1 MQLRRDN
8 EMDQERKSG
17 PYYGMPS
24 QKYENQDSYG
34 GQEPY
39 RNQDIYGNREAYNNQ
54 DSYGRQES
62 YENRNFYENQQSY
75 GNRNPYGYEE
85 PYVVRTVPP
94 VRAKRTIPIITIL
107 IIVANLIAAIMCIGI
122 DNTFQ
127 LAGIN
132 YEYITIN
139 HEYRRLISYMFIH
152 ADFEHLIGN
161 MVALFLFGKLVEQR
175 LGSLRMAIIYFG
187 SGIGAGFLSMEI
199 AHKLYPESTRFAAG
213 ASGAVFGIM
222 CAAVFLRI
230 MGRKNAERKDMIIA
244 IALVIGYAIYSAGG
258 NVDIYGHIGG
268 AIVGGILAFALNV
281 KKWQGFIENQFC
293 KILAIIATVVL
304 CVVGV
309 GEAHIG
315 KDQSSL
321 MDKRVMYIREQ
332 PVADYEMKSYGTKT
346 YGEALDDYCTNTK
359 WESFTAESG
368 EQVVQFN
375 GNAYYKGS
383 EKEVIIQ
390 FLITGDCESYE
401 LSYFAFDG
409 TACNWYQVDAFF
421 KTICD

>member
-1 MQLRRDN
+1 M
-8 EMDQERKSG
+8 EQERKSG
-17 PYYGMPS
+17 PYYGMPT
-24 QKYENQDSYG
+24 QKYENQNLYT
-34 GQEPY
+34 
-39 RNQDIYGNREAYNNQ
+39 NQ
-54 DSYGRQES
+54 
-62 YENRNFYENQQSY
+62 
-75 GNRNPYGYEE
+75 NPYAYED
-85 PYVVRTVPP
+85 PYVVHSVPP
-94 VRAKRTIPIITIL
+94 VQPMRAKQTIPIVTIL
-107 IIVANLIAAIMCIGI
+107 IIVANVIAAIMCIGI
-122 DNTFQ
+122 SNTFQ

-187 SGIGAGFLSMEI
+187 SGVGAGFLSMEI
-199 AHKLYPESTRFAAG
+199 AHKLHPESPRFAAG

-230 MGRKNAERKDMIIA
+230 MGRKNAERKDMVIA
-244 IALVIGYAIYSAGG
+244 IALVIGYALYSAGG

-281 KKWQGFIENQFC
+281 KKWQDFTENQFC
-293 KILAIIATVVL
+293 KSLAVLATIVL
-304 CVVGV
+304 CVMGV

-315 KDQSSL
+315 KDQTSL
-321 MDKRVMYIREQ
+321 MDEKVTYIREQ

-421 KTICD
+421 KTICE

>member
-1 MQLRRDN
+1 MQLRRDD
-8 EMDQERKSG
+8 EMAPERKSG
-17 PYYGMPS
+17 PYYGMPT
-24 QKYENQDSYG
+24 QKYEDQNLYTNQ
-34 GQEPY
+34 
-39 RNQDIYGNREAYNNQ
+39 
-54 DSYGRQES
+54 
-62 YENRNFYENQQSY
+62 
-75 GNRNPYGYEE
+75 NPYAYEE
-85 PYVVRTVPP
+85 PYVVHSVPPVQP
-94 VRAKRTIPIITIL
+94 VRAKQTIPIVTIL
-107 IIVANLIAAIMCIGI
+107 IIVANVIAAIMCIGI
-122 DNTFQ
+122 SNTFQ

-187 SGIGAGFLSMEI
+187 SGVGAGFLSMEI
-199 AHKLYPESTRFAAG
+199 AHKLHPESPRFAAG

-230 MGRKNAERKDMIIA
+230 MGRKNAERKDMVIA
-244 IALVIGYAIYSAGG
+244 IALVIGYALYSAGG

-281 KKWQGFIENQFC
+281 KRWQGFIENQFC

-346 YGEALDDYCTNTK
+346 YGEALDDYCTNEK
-359 WESFTAESG
+359 WDSFVTELD
-368 EQVVQFN
+368 EEVVEFT
-375 GNAYYKGS
+375 GTAYYKGS
-383 EKEVIIQ
+383 EKQVTIQ
-390 FLITGDCESYE
+390 FLISGDCESYD
-401 LSYFAFDG
+401 LTYFAFDG
-409 TACNWYQVDAFF
+409 TACSWKQVDAFY
-421 KTICD
+421 KTICK

>member
-8 EMDQERKSG
+8 ETDQERKSG
-17 PYYGMPS
+17 PYYGMPT
-24 QKYENQDSYG
+24 QKYEEQNLY
-34 GQEPY
+34 
-39 RNQDIYGNREAYNNQ
+39 A
-54 DSYGRQES
+54 
-62 YENRNFYENQQSY
+62 
-75 GNRNPYGYEE
+75 YEE
-85 PYVVRTVPP
+85 PYVVHSVPPVQP

-107 IIVANLIAAIMCIGI
+107 IIVANVIAAIMCIGI
-122 DNTFQ
+122 SNTFQ

-187 SGIGAGFLSMEI
+187 SGVGAGFLSMEI
-199 AHKLYPESTRFAAG
+199 AHKLHPESPRFAAG
-213 ASGAVFGIM
+213 ASGAVFGII
-222 CAAVFLRI
+222 CAAVFLQI

-346 YGEALDDYCTNTK
+346 YGEALDDYCTNEK
-359 WESFTAESG
+359 WDSFVTELD
-368 EQVVQFN
+368 EEVVEFT
-375 GNAYYKGS
+375 GTAYYKGS
-383 EKEVIIQ
+383 EKQVTIQ
-390 FLITGDCESYE
+390 FLITGDCESYD
-401 LSYFAFDG
+401 LTYFAFDG
-409 TACNWYQVDAFF
+409 TACSWKQVDAFY
-421 KTICD
+421 KTICK

>member
-1 MQLRRDN
+1 
-8 EMDQERKSG
+8 MDQERKTG
-17 PYYGMPS
+17 PYYGMPT
-24 QKYENQDSYG
+24 QKYG
-34 GQEPY
+34 
-39 RNQDIYGNREAYNNQ
+39 NQ

-62 YENRNFYENQQSY
+62 YMNRNSYGEQQSY
-75 GNRNPYGYEE
+75 GNQNPYAYED
-85 PYVVRTVPP
+85 PYVVHTVPP
-94 VRAKRTIPIITIL
+94 VQPVRAKQTIPIVTIL
-107 IIVANLIAAIMCIGI
+107 IIVANVIAAIMCIGI
-122 DNTFQ
+122 ENIFQ

-187 SGIGAGFLSMEI
+187 SGVGAGFLSMEI
-199 AHKLYPESTRFAAG
+199 AHKLHPESPRFAAG
-213 ASGAVFGIM
+213 ASGAVFGII
-222 CAAVFLRI
+222 CAAVFLQI

-293 KILAIIATVVL
+293 KILAIIATIVL
-304 CVVGV
+304 CVMGV

-315 KDQSSL
+315 KDQTSL
-321 MDKRVMYIREQ
+321 MDEKVTYILEQ

>member
-1 MQLRRDN
+1 
-8 EMDQERKSG
+8 
-17 PYYGMPS
+17 MPS
-24 QKYENQDSYG
+24 QKYENQ
-34 GQEPY
+34 
-39 RNQDIYGNREAYNNQ
+39 
-54 DSYGRQES
+54 
-62 YENRNFYENQQSY
+62 
-75 GNRNPYGYEE
+75 NPYTNQNPYAYED
-85 PYVVRTVPP
+85 PYVVHTVPP
-94 VRAKRTIPIITIL
+94 VQPVRAKQTIPIVTIL
-107 IIVANLIAAIMCIGI
+107 IIVANVIAAIMCIGI
-122 DNTFQ
+122 ENTFQ

-187 SGIGAGFLSMEI
+187 SGVGAGFLSMEI
-199 AHKLYPESTRFAAG
+199 AHKLHPESPRFAAG
-213 ASGAVFGIM
+213 ASGAVFGII
-222 CAAVFLRI
+222 CAAVFLQI

-258 NVDIYGHIGG
+258 NVDTYGHIGG

-293 KILAIIATVVL
+293 KILAIIATIVL
-304 CVVGV
+304 CVMGV

-401 LSYFAFDG
+401 LSYFAFDD
-409 TACNWYQVDAFF
+409 TACSWQQVDAFY
-421 KTICD
+421 KTICK

>member
-1 MQLRRDN
+1 
-8 EMDQERKSG
+8 MDQERKTG
-17 PYYGMPS
+17 PYYGMPT
-24 QKYENQDSYG
+24 QKYENQ
-34 GQEPY
+34 
-39 RNQDIYGNREAYNNQ
+39 N
-54 DSYGRQES
+54 SYGRQEP
-62 YENRNFYENQQSY
+62 YMNRNFYENQQSY
-75 GNRNPYGYEE
+75 GDRNPYGYEE
-85 PYVVRTVPP
+85 PYVVHTVPP
-94 VRAKRTIPIITIL
+94 ARAKRTIPIITIL
-107 IIVANLIAAIMCIGI
+107 IIVANVIAAIMCIGI
-122 DNTFQ
+122 SNTFQ

-187 SGIGAGFLSMEI
+187 SGVGAGFLSMEI
-199 AHKLYPESTRFAAG
+199 AHKLHPESPRFAAG
-213 ASGAVFGIM
+213 ASGAVFGII
-222 CAAVFLRI
+222 CAAVFLQI

-293 KILAIIATVVL
+293 KILAIIATIVL
-304 CVVGV
+304 CVMGV

>member
-8 EMDQERKSG
+8 ETDQERKSG

-24 QKYENQDSYG
+24 QKYENQ
-34 GQEPY
+34 
-39 RNQDIYGNREAYNNQ
+39 
-54 DSYGRQES
+54 
-62 YENRNFYENQQSY
+62 
-75 GNRNPYGYEE
+75 NPYTNQNPYAYED
-85 PYVVRTVPP
+85 PYVVHAVPPVQP
-94 VRAKRTIPIITIL
+94 VRAKQTIPIVTIL
-107 IIVANLIAAIMCIGI
+107 IIVANVIAAIMCIGI
-122 DNTFQ
+122 ENTFQ

-187 SGIGAGFLSMEI
+187 SGVGAGFLSMEI
-199 AHKLYPESTRFAAG
+199 AHKLHPESPRFAAG
-213 ASGAVFGIM
+213 ASGAVFGII
-222 CAAVFLRI
+222 CAAVFLQI
-230 MGRKNAERKDMIIA
+230 MGRK
-244 IALVIGYAIYSAGG
+244 

-293 KILAIIATVVL
+293 KILAIIATIVL
-304 CVVGV
+304 CVMGV

-401 LSYFAFDG
+401 LSYFAFDD
-409 TACNWYQVDAFF
+409 TACNWQQVDAFY
-421 KTICD
+421 KTICK

>member
-1 MQLRRDN
+1 
-8 EMDQERKSG
+8 MDQERKTG
-17 PYYGMPS
+17 PYYGMPT
-24 QKYENQDSYG
+24 QKYE
-34 GQEPY
+34 
-39 RNQDIYGNREAYNNQ
+39 NQ

-62 YENRNFYENQQSY
+62 YMNRNFYENQQSY
-75 GNRNPYGYEE
+75 GDRNPYGYEE
-85 PYVVRTVPP
+85 PYVVHTVPP

-107 IIVANLIAAIMCIGI
+107 IIVANVIAAIMCIGI

-187 SGIGAGFLSMEI
+187 SGIGAGFFSMEI
-199 AHKLYPESTRFAAG
+199 AHQLHPESSRFAAG

-293 KILAIIATVVL
+293 KILAILATVVL

-359 WESFTAESG
+359 WESFTAEQG
-368 EQVVQFN
+368 EQVVEFT

-383 EKEVIIQ
+383 EKQVIIQ
-390 FLITGDCESYE
+390 FMIEGDCKSYD
-401 LSYFAFDG
+401 LTYFAFDG
-409 TACNWYQVDAFF
+409 TACNWQQVDAFY
-421 KTICD
+421 KTICK

>member
-8 EMDQERKSG
+8 ETDQERKSG

-24 QKYENQDSYG
+24 QKYENQ
-34 GQEPY
+34 
-39 RNQDIYGNREAYNNQ
+39 
-54 DSYGRQES
+54 
-62 YENRNFYENQQSY
+62 
-75 GNRNPYGYEE
+75 NPYTNQNPYAYED
-85 PYVVRTVPP
+85 PYVVHTVPP
-94 VRAKRTIPIITIL
+94 VQPVRAKQTIPIVTIL
-107 IIVANLIAAIMCIGI
+107 IIVANVIAAIMCIGI
-122 DNTFQ
+122 SNTFQ

-187 SGIGAGFLSMEI
+187 SGVGAGFLSMEI
-199 AHKLYPESTRFAAG
+199 AHKLHPESPRFAAG
-213 ASGAVFGIM
+213 ASGAVFGII
-222 CAAVFLRI
+222 CAAVFLQI

-332 PVADYEMKSYGTKT
+332 PVADYEMKSNGTKT
-346 YGEALDDYCTNTK
+346 YGEALDDYCTNEK
-359 WESFTAESG
+359 WDSFVTELD
-368 EQVVQFN
+368 EEVVEFT
-375 GNAYYKGS
+375 GTAYYKGS
-383 EKEVIIQ
+383 EKQVTIQ
-390 FLITGDCESYE
+390 FLITGDCESYD
-401 LSYFAFDG
+401 LTYFAFDG
-409 TACNWYQVDAFF
+409 TACSWKQVDAFY
-421 KTICD
+421 KTICK

>member
-107 IIVANLIAAIMCIGI
+107 IIVANVIAAIMCIGI
-122 DNTFQ
+122 ENTFQ

-199 AHKLYPESTRFAAG
+199 AHKLHPESTRFAAG

>member
-1 MQLRRDN
+1 
-8 EMDQERKSG
+8 MDQERKSG
-17 PYYGMPS
+17 PYYGMPT

-34 GQEPY
+34 SQESY
-39 RNQDIYGNREAYNNQ
+39 MNQNLYENREVYNNQ
-54 DSYGRQES
+54 DLYG
-62 YENRNFYENQQSY
+62 NQQSY
-75 GNRNPYGYEE
+75 NNRNPYEYEE
-85 PYVVRTVPP
+85 PYVVHTAPP
-94 VRAKRTIPIITIL
+94 VQPARTKQTIPIITIL
-107 IIVANLIAAIMCIGI
+107 IIVANVIAAIMCIGI

-132 YEYITIN
+132 YEYITVN

-152 ADFEHLIGN
+152 ADFEHLVGN
-161 MVALFLFGKLVEQR
+161 MVALFLFGKLVEER
-175 LGSLRMAIIYFG
+175 LGSLRMAVIYFG
-187 SGIGAGFLSMEI
+187 SGIGAGAVSMEL
-199 AHKLYPESTRFAAG
+199 AHILHPERARFAAG

-222 CAAVFLRI
+222 CAAVFLHI

-281 KKWQGFIENQFC
+281 KKWQGFTENQFC
-293 KILAIIATVVL
+293 KILAIIATIVL
-304 CVVGV
+304 CVMGV

-315 KDQSSL
+315 KDQTSL
-321 MDKRVMYIREQ
+321 MDEKVTYIREQ

-401 LSYFAFDG
+401 LTYFAFDEK
-409 TACNWYQVDAFF
+409 ACNWYQVDAFY
-421 KTICD
+421 KTICK

>member
-1 MQLRRDN
+1 MQLRRDD
-8 EMDQERKSG
+8 EMEQERKSG
-17 PYYGMPS
+17 PYYGMPT
-24 QKYENQDSYG
+24 QKYENQNLYT
-34 GQEPY
+34 
-39 RNQDIYGNREAYNNQ
+39 NQ
-54 DSYGRQES
+54 
-62 YENRNFYENQQSY
+62 
-75 GNRNPYGYEE
+75 NPYAYEE
-85 PYVVRTVPP
+85 PYVVHSVPP
-94 VRAKRTIPIITIL
+94 VQPMCAKQTIPIVTIL
-107 IIVANLIAAIMCIGI
+107 IIVANVIAAIMCIGI
-122 DNTFQ
+122 SNTFQ

-187 SGIGAGFLSMEI
+187 SGVGAGFLSMEI
-199 AHKLYPESTRFAAG
+199 AHKLHPESPRFAAG

-230 MGRKNAERKDMIIA
+230 MGRKNAERKDMVIA
-244 IALVIGYAIYSAGG
+244 IALVIGYALYSAGG

-281 KKWQGFIENQFC
+281 KKWQDFTENQFC
-293 KILAIIATVVL
+293 KSLAVLATIVL
-304 CVVGV
+304 CVMGV

-315 KDQSSL
+315 KDQTSL
-321 MDKRVMYIREQ
+321 MDEKVTYIREQ

-421 KTICD
+421 KTICE

>member
-1 MQLRRDN
+1 M
-8 EMDQERKSG
+8 EQERKSG
-17 PYYGMPS
+17 PYYGMPT
-24 QKYENQDSYG
+24 QKYENQNLYT
-34 GQEPY
+34 
-39 RNQDIYGNREAYNNQ
+39 NQ
-54 DSYGRQES
+54 
-62 YENRNFYENQQSY
+62 
-75 GNRNPYGYEE
+75 NPYAYED
-85 PYVVRTVPP
+85 PYVVHSVPP
-94 VRAKRTIPIITIL
+94 VQPMRAKQTIPIVTIL
-107 IIVANLIAAIMCIGI
+107 IIVANVIAAIMCIGI
-122 DNTFQ
+122 SNTFQ

-187 SGIGAGFLSMEI
+187 SGVGAGFLSMEI
-199 AHKLYPESTRFAAG
+199 AHKLHPESPRFAAG

-230 MGRKNAERKDMIIA
+230 MGRKNAERKDMVIA
-244 IALVIGYAIYSAGG
+244 IALVIGYALYSAGG

-346 YGEALDDYCTNTK
+346 YGEALDDYCTNEK
-359 WESFTAESG
+359 WDSFVTELD
-368 EQVVQFN
+368 EEVVEFT
-375 GNAYYKGS
+375 GTAYYKGS
-383 EKEVIIQ
+383 EKQVTIQ
-390 FLITGDCESYE
+390 FLITGDCESYD
-401 LSYFAFDG
+401 LTYFAFDG
-409 TACNWYQVDAFF
+409 TACSWKQVDAFY
-421 KTICD
+421 KTICK

>member
-1 MQLRRDN
+1 MQLRRDD
-8 EMDQERKSG
+8 EMAPERKSG
-17 PYYGMPS
+17 PYYGMPT
-24 QKYENQDSYG
+24 QKYEDQNLYTNQ
-34 GQEPY
+34 
-39 RNQDIYGNREAYNNQ
+39 
-54 DSYGRQES
+54 
-62 YENRNFYENQQSY
+62 
-75 GNRNPYGYEE
+75 NPYAYEE
-85 PYVVRTVPP
+85 PYVVHSVPPVQP
-94 VRAKRTIPIITIL
+94 VRAKQTIPIVTIL
-107 IIVANLIAAIMCIGI
+107 IIVANVIAAIMCIGI
-122 DNTFQ
+122 SNTFQ

-187 SGIGAGFLSMEI
+187 SGVGAGFLSMEI
-199 AHKLYPESTRFAAG
+199 AHKLHPESPRFAAG

-230 MGRKNAERKDMIIA
+230 MGRKNAERKDMVIA
-244 IALVIGYAIYSAGG
+244 IALVIGYALYSAGG

-281 KKWQGFIENQFC
+281 KRWQGFIENQFC

-346 YGEALDDYCTNTK
+346 YGEALDDYCTNEK
-359 WESFTAESG
+359 WDSFVTELD
-368 EQVVQFN
+368 EEVVEFT
-375 GNAYYKGS
+375 GTAYYKGS
-383 EKEVIIQ
+383 EKQVTIQ
-390 FLITGDCESYE
+390 FLITGDCESYD
-401 LSYFAFDG
+401 LTYFAFDG
-409 TACNWYQVDAFF
+409 TACSWKQVDAFY
-421 KTICD
+421 KTICK

>member
-8 EMDQERKSG
+8 ETDQERKSG

-24 QKYENQDSYG
+24 QKYENQ
-34 GQEPY
+34 
-39 RNQDIYGNREAYNNQ
+39 
-54 DSYGRQES
+54 
-62 YENRNFYENQQSY
+62 
-75 GNRNPYGYEE
+75 NPYTNQNPYAYEE
-85 PYVVRTVPP
+85 PYVVHTVPP
-94 VRAKRTIPIITIL
+94 VQPVRAKQTIPIVTIL
-107 IIVANLIAAIMCIGI
+107 IIVANVIAAIMCIGI
-122 DNTFQ
+122 SNTFQ

-187 SGIGAGFLSMEI
+187 SGVGAGFLSMEI
-199 AHKLYPESTRFAAG
+199 AHKLHPESPRFAAG
-213 ASGAVFGIM
+213 ASGAAFGII
-222 CAAVFLRI
+222 CAAVFLQI

-293 KILAIIATVVL
+293 KILAIIATIVL
-304 CVVGV
+304 CVMGV

-346 YGEALDDYCTNTK
+346 YGEALDDYCTNEK
-359 WESFTAESG
+359 WDSFVTELD
-368 EQVVQFN
+368 EEVVEFT
-375 GNAYYKGS
+375 GTAYYKGS
-383 EKEVIIQ
+383 EKQVTIQ
-390 FLITGDCESYE
+390 FLISGDCESYD
-401 LSYFAFDG
+401 LTYFAFDG
-409 TACNWYQVDAFF
+409 TACSWKQVDAFY
-421 KTICD
+421 KTICK

>member
-8 EMDQERKSG
+8 ETDQERKSG

-24 QKYENQDSYG
+24 QKYENQ
-34 GQEPY
+34 
-39 RNQDIYGNREAYNNQ
+39 
-54 DSYGRQES
+54 
-62 YENRNFYENQQSY
+62 
-75 GNRNPYGYEE
+75 NPYTNQNPYAYED
-85 PYVVRTVPP
+85 PYVVHTVPP
-94 VRAKRTIPIITIL
+94 VQPVRAKQTIPIVTIL
-107 IIVANLIAAIMCIGI
+107 IIVANVIAAIMCIGI
-122 DNTFQ
+122 SNTFQ

-187 SGIGAGFLSMEI
+187 SGVGAGFLSMEI
-199 AHKLYPESTRFAAG
+199 AHKLHPESPRFAAG
-213 ASGAVFGIM
+213 ASGAVFGII
-222 CAAVFLRI
+222 CAAVFLQI

-281 KKWQGFIENQFC
+281 KKWRGFIENQFC

-332 PVADYEMKSYGTKT
+332 PVVDYEMKSYGTKT
-346 YGEALDDYCTNTK
+346 YGEALDDYCTNEK
-359 WESFTAESG
+359 WDSFVTELD
-368 EQVVQFN
+368 EEVVEFT
-375 GNAYYKGS
+375 GTAYYKGS
-383 EKEVIIQ
+383 EKQVTIQ
-390 FLITGDCESYE
+390 LLISGDCESYD
-401 LSYFAFDG
+401 LTYFAFDG
-409 TACNWYQVDAFF
+409 TACSWKQVDAFY
-421 KTICD
+421 KTICK

>member
-8 EMDQERKSG
+8 ETDQERKSG

-24 QKYENQDSYG
+24 QKYENQ
-34 GQEPY
+34 
-39 RNQDIYGNREAYNNQ
+39 
-54 DSYGRQES
+54 
-62 YENRNFYENQQSY
+62 
-75 GNRNPYGYEE
+75 NPYTNQNPYAYED
-85 PYVVRTVPP
+85 PYVVHTVPP
-94 VRAKRTIPIITIL
+94 VQPVRAKQTIPIVTIL
-107 IIVANLIAAIMCIGI
+107 IIVANAIMCIGI
-122 DNTFQ
+122 SNTFQ

-187 SGIGAGFLSMEI
+187 SGVGAGFLSMEI
-199 AHKLYPESTRFAAG
+199 AHKLHPESPRFAAG
-213 ASGAVFGIM
+213 ASGAVFGII
-222 CAAVFLRI
+222 CAAVFLQI

-293 KILAIIATVVL
+293 KILAIIATIVL
-304 CVVGV
+304 CVMGV

-401 LSYFAFDG
+401 LSYFAFDD
-409 TACNWYQVDAFF
+409 TACNWQQVDAFY
-421 KTICD
+421 KTICK

>member
-1 MQLRRDN
+1 M
-8 EMDQERKSG
+8 EQERKSG
-17 PYYGMPS
+17 PYYGMPT
-24 QKYENQDSYG
+24 QKYENQNLYT
-34 GQEPY
+34 
-39 RNQDIYGNREAYNNQ
+39 NQ
-54 DSYGRQES
+54 
-62 YENRNFYENQQSY
+62 
-75 GNRNPYGYEE
+75 NPYAYEE
-85 PYVVRTVPP
+85 PYVVHSVPP
-94 VRAKRTIPIITIL
+94 VQPMRAKQTIPIVTIL
-107 IIVANLIAAIMCIGI
+107 IIVANVIAAIMCIGI
-122 DNTFQ
+122 SNTFQ

-187 SGIGAGFLSMEI
+187 SGVGAGFLSMEI
-199 AHKLYPESTRFAAG
+199 AHKLHPESPRFAAG

-230 MGRKNAERKDMIIA
+230 MGRKNAERKDMVIA
-244 IALVIGYAIYSAGG
+244 IALVIGYALYSAGG

-281 KKWQGFIENQFC
+281 KKWQDFTENQFC
-293 KILAIIATVVL
+293 KSLAVLATIVL
-304 CVVGV
+304 CVMGV

-315 KDQSSL
+315 KDQTSL
-321 MDKRVMYIREQ
+321 MDEKVTYIREQ

-421 KTICD
+421 KTICE

>member
-1 MQLRRDN
+1 M
-8 EMDQERKSG
+8 EQERKSG
-17 PYYGMPS
+17 PYYGMPT
-24 QKYENQDSYG
+24 QKYENQNLYT
-34 GQEPY
+34 
-39 RNQDIYGNREAYNNQ
+39 NQ
-54 DSYGRQES
+54 
-62 YENRNFYENQQSY
+62 
-75 GNRNPYGYEE
+75 NPYAYEE
-85 PYVVRTVPP
+85 PYVVHSVPP
-94 VRAKRTIPIITIL
+94 VQPMRAKQTIPIVTIL
-107 IIVANLIAAIMCIGI
+107 IIVANVIAAIMCIGI
-122 DNTFQ
+122 SNTFQ

-152 ADFEHLIGN
+152 ADFEHLVGN

-187 SGIGAGFLSMEI
+187 SGVGAGFLSMEI
-199 AHKLYPESTRFAAG
+199 AHQLHPESPRFAAG

-230 MGRKNAERKDMIIA
+230 MGRKNAERKDMVIA
-244 IALVIGYAIYSAGG
+244 IALVIGYALYSAGG

-346 YGEALDDYCTNTK
+346 YGEALDDYCTNEK
-359 WESFTAESG
+359 WDSFVTELD
-368 EQVVQFN
+368 EEVVEFT
-375 GNAYYKGS
+375 GTAYYKGS
-383 EKEVIIQ
+383 EKQVTIQ
-390 FLITGDCESYE
+390 FLITGDCESYD
-401 LSYFAFDG
+401 LTYFAFDG
-409 TACNWYQVDAFF
+409 TACSWKQVDAFY
-421 KTICD
+421 KTICK

>member
-8 EMDQERKSG
+8 ETDQERKSG

-24 QKYENQDSYG
+24 QKYENQ
-34 GQEPY
+34 
-39 RNQDIYGNREAYNNQ
+39 
-54 DSYGRQES
+54 
-62 YENRNFYENQQSY
+62 
-75 GNRNPYGYEE
+75 NPYTNQNPYAYED
-85 PYVVRTVPP
+85 PYVVHTVPP
-94 VRAKRTIPIITIL
+94 VQPVRAKQTIPIVTIL
-107 IIVANLIAAIMCIGI
+107 IIVANVIAAIMCIGI
-122 DNTFQ
+122 ENTFQ

-187 SGIGAGFLSMEI
+187 SGVGAGFLSMEI
-199 AHKLYPESTRFAAG
+199 AHKLHPESPRFAAG
-213 ASGAVFGIM
+213 ASGAVFGII
-222 CAAVFLRI
+222 CAAVFLQI

-268 AIVGGILAFALNV
+268 AIVGG
-281 KKWQGFIENQFC
+281 
-293 KILAIIATVVL
+293 ILAIIATVVL

-401 LSYFAFDG
+401 LSYFAFDD
-409 TACNWYQVDAFF
+409 TACNWQQVDAFY
-421 KTICD
+421 KTICK

>member
-1 MQLRRDN
+1 M
-8 EMDQERKSG
+8 EQERKSG
-17 PYYGMPS
+17 PYYGMPT
-24 QKYENQDSYG
+24 QKYENQNLYT
-34 GQEPY
+34 
-39 RNQDIYGNREAYNNQ
+39 NQ
-54 DSYGRQES
+54 
-62 YENRNFYENQQSY
+62 
-75 GNRNPYGYEE
+75 NPYAYEE
-85 PYVVRTVPP
+85 PYVVHSVPP
-94 VRAKRTIPIITIL
+94 VQPMRAKQTIPIVTIL
-107 IIVANLIAAIMCIGI
+107 IIVANVIAAIMCIGI
-122 DNTFQ
+122 SNTFQ

-187 SGIGAGFLSMEI
+187 SGVGAGFLSMEI
-199 AHKLYPESTRFAAG
+199 AHKLHPESPRFAAG

-230 MGRKNAERKDMIIA
+230 MGRKNAERKDMVIA
-244 IALVIGYAIYSAGG
+244 IALVIGYALYSAGG

-281 KKWQGFIENQFC
+281 KKWQDFTENQFC
-293 KILAIIATVVL
+293 KILAVLATIVL
-304 CVVGV
+304 CVMGV

-315 KDQSSL
+315 KDQTSL
-321 MDKRVMYIREQ
+321 MDEKVTYIREQ

-383 EKEVIIQ
+383 EKKVIIQ

-401 LSYFAFDG
+401 LSYFAFNG

-421 KTICD
+421 KTICE

>member
-39 RNQDIYGNREAYNNQ
+39 RNQDIYGNREAYYNQ

-199 AHKLYPESTRFAAG
+199 AHKLHPESTRFAAG

-346 YGEALDDYCTNTK
+346 YGEALDDYCTNEK
-359 WESFTAESG
+359 WDSFTAESG

>member
-8 EMDQERKSG
+8 ETDQERKSG

-24 QKYENQDSYG
+24 QKYENQ
-34 GQEPY
+34 
-39 RNQDIYGNREAYNNQ
+39 
-54 DSYGRQES
+54 
-62 YENRNFYENQQSY
+62 
-75 GNRNPYGYEE
+75 NPYTNQNPYAYED
-85 PYVVRTVPP
+85 PYVVHTVPP
-94 VRAKRTIPIITIL
+94 VQPVRAKQTIPIVTIL
-107 IIVANLIAAIMCIGI
+107 IIVANVIAAIMCIGI
-122 DNTFQ
+122 ENTFQ

-139 HEYRRLISYMFIH
+139 HEYRRLIH

-187 SGIGAGFLSMEI
+187 SGVGAGFLSMEI
-199 AHKLYPESTRFAAG
+199 AHKLHPESPRFAAG
-213 ASGAVFGIM
+213 ASGAVFGII
-222 CAAVFLRI
+222 CAAVFLQI

-401 LSYFAFDG
+401 LSYFAFDD
-409 TACNWYQVDAFF
+409 TACNWQQVDAFY
-421 KTICD
+421 KTICK

>member
-8 EMDQERKSG
+8 ETDQERKSG

-24 QKYENQDSYG
+24 QKYENQ
-34 GQEPY
+34 
-39 RNQDIYGNREAYNNQ
+39 
-54 DSYGRQES
+54 
-62 YENRNFYENQQSY
+62 
-75 GNRNPYGYEE
+75 NPYTNQNPYAYED
-85 PYVVRTVPP
+85 PYVVHTVPP
-94 VRAKRTIPIITIL
+94 VQPVRAKQTIPIVTIL
-107 IIVANLIAAIMCIGI
+107 IIVANVIAAIMCIGI
-122 DNTFQ
+122 ENTFQ

-187 SGIGAGFLSMEI
+187 SGVGAGFLSMEI
-199 AHKLYPESTRFAAG
+199 AHKLHPESPRFAAG
-213 ASGAVFGIM
+213 ASGAVFGII
-222 CAAVFLRI
+222 CAAVFLQI

-346 YGEALDDYCTNTK
+346 YGEALDDYCTNT
-359 WESFTAESG
+359 AESG

-401 LSYFAFDG
+401 LSYFAFDD
-409 TACNWYQVDAFF
+409 TACNWQQVDAFY
-421 KTICD
+421 KTICK

>member
-8 EMDQERKSG
+8 ETDQERKSG

-24 QKYENQDSYG
+24 QKYENQ
-34 GQEPY
+34 
-39 RNQDIYGNREAYNNQ
+39 
-54 DSYGRQES
+54 
-62 YENRNFYENQQSY
+62 
-75 GNRNPYGYEE
+75 NPYTNQNPYAYED
-85 PYVVRTVPP
+85 PYVVHTVPP
-94 VRAKRTIPIITIL
+94 VQPVRAKQTIPIVTIL
-107 IIVANLIAAIMCIGI
+107 IIVANVIAAIMCIGI
-122 DNTFQ
+122 SNTFQ

-161 MVALFLFGKLVEQR
+161 MLALFLFGKLVEQR

-187 SGIGAGFLSMEI
+187 SGVGAGFLSMEI
-199 AHKLYPESTRFAAG
+199 AHKLHPESPRFAAG
-213 ASGAVFGIM
+213 ASGAVFGII
-222 CAAVFLRI
+222 CAAVFLQI

-293 KILAIIATVVL
+293 KILAIIATIVL
-304 CVVGV
+304 CVMGV

-346 YGEALDDYCTNTK
+346 YGEALDDYCTNEK
-359 WESFTAESG
+359 WDSFVTELD
-368 EQVVQFN
+368 EEVVEFT
-375 GNAYYKGS
+375 GTAYYKGS
-383 EKEVIIQ
+383 EKQVTIQ
-390 FLITGDCESYE
+390 FLISGDCESYD
-401 LSYFAFDG
+401 LTYFAFDG
-409 TACNWYQVDAFF
+409 TACSWKQVDAFY
-421 KTICD
+421 KTICK